1 MPVEIRASE
10 GDDALNYTITD
21 RYGTIY
27 WKYSYLPD
35 HIEWRGRG
43 DELFVRRGDVGMKI
57 DPYIPMTYVR
67 SSFEATEAKIKRAK
81 LPVTQVSGYTV
92 TDTRPSS
99 ERKFSNGFITYE
111 KQQPETLRE
120 RAHLPATI
128 QNQASIEQIYGMS
141 YSDYQRVVISA
152 HKQQTSEH
160 DKFLQKELDFQRAQ
174 QANAKD
180 IRDMSMAEYA
190 EFRKRTIGPSTHK
203 PLEVS
208 TNVGPV
214 SGTDYNTHPKS
225 PFELWKEAREKF
237 VKGEIDDVELVLK
250 YVREDEPGYSKIVD
264 MEIAEERKSKEV
276 DSGVHKHRFNWRRWP
291 TWRWL
296 VPWLHS

>member
-1 MPVEIRASE
+1 MTVKIRASE
-10 GDDALNYTITD
+10 GDDALDYTITD
-21 RYGTIY
+21 YRGTIL
-27 WKYSYLPD
+27 WKDSFLPD
-35 HIEWRGRG
+35 HIEFSGYSEEFFIHKG
-43 DELFVRRGDVGMKI
+43 DMGMKV
-57 DPYIPMTYVR
+57 DALVPMSYVK

-92 TDTRPSS
+92 TDTRPGYKQKTPNNHSA
-99 ERKFSNGFITYE
+99 YE

-152 HKQQTSEH
+152 HKAEIST
-160 DKFLQKELDFQRAQ
+160 
-174 QANAKD
+174 KD

-190 EFRKRTIGPSTHK
+190 EFRNRTIGPSTHK
-203 PLEVS
+203 PLGVS

-214 SGTDYNTHPKS
+214 FGTDYNTHPKS
-225 PFELWKEAREKF
+225 AFELWKEAREKF
-237 VKGEIDDVELVLK
+237 IKGEIDDVELVIK